1 MASDLRFPDLKNTK
15 LFTDLQVTTFK
26 IFYVIIYLR
35 FGGSVGVNS
44 VVVGVVGGVASGGNN
59 SQPLS
64 ISKNWN

>member
-1 MASDLRFPDLKNTK
+1 M
-15 LFTDLQVTTFK
+15 TTFK